1 MLNKKQFLGIPWLFS
16 GYDSVLLLR
25 TRVQSLVRELR
36 SCRPS
41 SQKQKIIPC
50 LSCVNQ
56 GFPAGPHSRKRP
68 ASSEEAEAS
77 SVFTA
82 APQSCYHRALPP
94 SRSNENASPDHLSWS

>member
-41 SQKQKIIPC
+41 SQKQK
-50 LSCVNQ
+50 N
-56 GFPAGPHSRKRP
+56 HSLPELCKSGAP
-68 ASSEEAEAS
+68 SWATQQEMP
-77 SVFTA
+77 SV
-82 APQSCYHRALPP
+82 Q
-94 SRSNENASPDHLSWS
+94 